1 MIMKIQKNSIVEI
14 EKQNTLMVIVTT
26 ELVNIFQ
33 MTLKYPESSLPNPR
47 TQARDF
53 CEVHHKVLHRIR

>member
-14 EKQNTLMVIVTT
+14 EKPKHIDDMVAT

-33 MTLKYPESSLPNPR
+33 RTLKYPESSLPNPR
-47 TQARDF
+47 AQARDL
-53 CEVHHKVLHRIR
+53 CEVHHKVHHGMG